1 MYPLTLNS
9 LHFVNINMTL
19 TIKKSSSLLNINQ
32 VVEAHFV
39 LCKALNETL
48 YSGIQS
54 LYLLHDNYPPR
65 GLALVGL
72 SVLYVWSTTYMAVR
86 LKSKL
91 QHNGT
96 RSVAA
101 WPPRHI
107 CYRPAIFFRHRLT
120 EFLFQQGKLRREFN
134 NKMLS
139 RFYFLLRKSEIA

>member
-91 QHNGT
+91 QLNGT

-101 WPPRHI
+101 
-107 CYRPAIFFRHRLT
+107 
-120 EFLFQQGKLRREFN
+120 
-134 NKMLS
+134 
-139 RFYFLLRKSEIA
+139 